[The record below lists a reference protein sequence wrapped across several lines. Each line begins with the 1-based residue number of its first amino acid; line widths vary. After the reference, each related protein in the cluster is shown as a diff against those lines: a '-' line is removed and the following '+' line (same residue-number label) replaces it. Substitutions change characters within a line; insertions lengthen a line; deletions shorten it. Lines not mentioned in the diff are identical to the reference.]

1 MTAGEN
7 ASFCRKIFRLHLI
20 SQWGCTSAG
29 FFPDFSPRFLYS
41 RFPDSGVNN
50 VSKPTGESC
59 VCHWCWQLDLKE
71 AKQDIWEPWLSPSYL
86 WSPVLA
92 LIWCQ
97 VSQMFHLFQT
107 NLPLTK
113 FSSFSVALTWLSR
126 QYDHCSSGQIL
137 KHVNHNCPTWS
148 WLKKQAF

>member
-29 FFPDFSPRFLYS
+29 FFSRFFPRFLYS

-71 AKQDIWEPWLSPSYL
+71 ARQDIWEPWLSSSYL

-92 LIWCQ
+92 LVWCQ

-113 FSSFSVALTWLSR
+113 FSSYQRCFDLIVTTIWSLFIWSDLKTCRSQAALLRW
-126 QYDHCSSGQIL
+126 
-137 KHVNHNCPTWS
+137 W
-148 WLKKQAF
+148 

>member
-71 AKQDIWEPWLSPSYL
+71 ARQDIWEPWLSSSYL

-92 LIWCQ
+92 LVWCQ

-113 FSSFSVALTWLSR
+113 FSSYQRCFDLIVTTIWSLFIWSDLKTCRSQAAL
-126 QYDHCSSGQIL
+126 L
-137 KHVNHNCPTWS
+137 KG
-148 WLKKQAF
+148 K